1 MMIVMMMIVMM
12 MMMMMIVMV
21 MMIMVMMR
29 RRTRMIDENGD
40 NAVRAW
46 FRSGVG
52 MFLATF
58 VSSSPMR

>member
-1 MMIVMMMIVMM
+1 MMVVMMIVIM
-12 MMMMMIVMV
+12 MV
-21 MMIMVMMR
+21 MIMT
-29 RRTRMIDENGD
+29 RTRMIDENGD

-52 MFLATF
+52 TFPATF